1 MKAMSRQEL
10 AERAGITTKTL
21 TNWMRPHMPT
31 LRRLGL
37 RPRQIMPPSVV
48 AWLADTFCI
57 DIGE

>member
-1 MKAMSRQEL
+1 MSRQEL

-57 DIGE
+57 DVGE